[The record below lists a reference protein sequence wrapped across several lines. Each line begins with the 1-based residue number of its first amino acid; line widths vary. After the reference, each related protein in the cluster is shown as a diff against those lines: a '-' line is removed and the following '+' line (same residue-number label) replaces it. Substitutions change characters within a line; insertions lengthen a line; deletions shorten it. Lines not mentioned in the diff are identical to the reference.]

1 MYLPVASS
9 SFAPAEPRGRIPIMQ
24 VMTARPRQLV
34 RVHVYRVPRVMCS
47 FTYTFF
53 KVDYGYDV

>member
-9 SFAPAEPRGRIPIMQ
+9 SFAPAESRGRTPIMQ

-34 RVHVYRVPRVMCS
+34 HVHVYRVPRVMCS
-47 FTYTFF
+47 FTYIFI
-53 KVDYGYDV
+53 